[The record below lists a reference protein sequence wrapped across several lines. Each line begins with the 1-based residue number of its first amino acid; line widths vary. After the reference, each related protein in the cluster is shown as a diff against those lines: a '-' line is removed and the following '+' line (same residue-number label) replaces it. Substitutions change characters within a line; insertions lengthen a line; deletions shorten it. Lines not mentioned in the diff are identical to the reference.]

1 MKILLIEDE
10 KNLALF
16 IEKGLK
22 QAGYSVETCNDGS
35 AGLKMAASECFDLI
49 LLDLML
55 PGIDG
60 FELLRNFRSFG
71 VKSPVIIISALSNT
85 ANIVKG
91 LDLGAVDYIRKPF
104 EWDELLARIRVM
116 QKKNQNTSSEKI
128 TVEDLTIDVI
138 GRKVT
143 RAGKEIRLTAKE
155 YLLLEYLARNA
166 NRIMSKDQIM
176 ERVWDLDFDPG
187 SNIVEV
193 HIYQLRR
200 KVDKDFEFPL
210 IETVVGL
217 GYTLKGEKNN
227 NEYTITNDALF
238 ST

>member
-10 KNLALF
+10 NNLASF

-22 QAGYSVETCNDGS
+22 QAGYSVEISNNGS
-35 AGLKMAASECFDLI
+35 IGMKMAASECFDLI

-55 PGIDG
+55 PGMDG
-60 FELLRNFRSFG
+60 FDLLKNLKSFE
-71 VKSPVIIISALSNT
+71 VNTPVIIISALSNIQ
-85 ANIVKG
+85 NVVKG
-91 LDLGAVDYIRKPF
+91 FDLGAVDYIKKPF
-104 EWDELLARIRVM
+104 EWDELLARIRVI
-116 QKKNQNTSSEKI
+116 QKKNMNSSSEKI
-128 TVEDLTIDVI
+128 TVDDLTIDI
-138 GRKVT
+138 IARKVT

-155 YLLLEYLARNA
+155 YILLEYLARNA
-166 NRIMSKDQIM
+166 NRIMSKNQIM

-200 KVDKDFEFPL
+200 KVDKDFDYPL

-217 GYTLKGEKNN
+217 GYMLKGDKNV
-227 NEYTITNDALF
+227 DK
-238 ST
+238 

>member
-22 QAGYSVETCNDGS
+22 QAGYAVETCDNGS
-35 AGLKMAASECFDLI
+35 VGMNMAASESFDLI

-55 PGIDG
+55 PGMGG
-60 FELLRNFRSFG
+60 FDFLKNLKSFG
-71 VKSPVIIISALSNT
+71 IKTPVIIISALSNT
-85 ANIVKG
+85 AHVVEG
-91 LDLGAVDYIRKPF
+91 LDLGAVDYIKKPF
-104 EWDELLARIRVM
+104 DWDELLARIRVIR
-116 QKKNQNTSSEKI
+116 KKNLNNASEKI
-128 TVEDLTIDVI
+128 TVEDLSIDVV

-143 RAGKEIRLTAKE
+143 RSGKEIRLTAKE

-166 NRIMSKDQIM
+166 NRIVSKNQIM
-176 ERVWDLDFDPG
+176 ENVWDLNFDTG

-193 HIYQLRR
+193 NMYQLRR
-200 KVDKDFEFPL
+200 KVDRDFDFPL

-217 GYTLKGEKNN
+217 GYMLKGEKNK
-227 NEYTITNDALF
+227 ND
-238 ST
+238 

>member
-1 MKILLIEDE
+1 MNILLIEDE
-10 KNLALF
+10 KNLAQF
-16 IEKGLK
+16 IKKGLK
-22 QAGYSVETCNDGS
+22 QAGYSIETSDNGS
-35 AGLKMAASECFDLI
+35 VGLKMAALENYDLI

-60 FELLRNFRSFG
+60 FDLLKSLRNFG
-71 VKSPVIIISALSNT
+71 VKTPVIIISALSNT
-85 ANIVKG
+85 GNVVKG

-104 EWDELLARIRVM
+104 EWDELLARIRVI
-116 QKKNQNTSSEKI
+116 QKKNQNTTSEKI
-128 TVEDLTIDVI
+128 TIEELTIDVV

-176 ERVWDLDFDPG
+176 EQVWNLDFDPG

-200 KVDKDFEFPL
+200 KVDKEFDYPL
-210 IETVVGL
+210 IETLVGL
-217 GYTLKGEKNN
+217 GYMLKGKKNN
-227 NEYTITNDALF
+227 NE
-238 ST
+238 